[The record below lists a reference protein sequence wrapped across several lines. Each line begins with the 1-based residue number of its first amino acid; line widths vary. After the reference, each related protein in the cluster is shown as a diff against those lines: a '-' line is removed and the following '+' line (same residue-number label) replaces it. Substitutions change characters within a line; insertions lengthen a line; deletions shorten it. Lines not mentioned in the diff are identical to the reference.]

1 MTARNDITG
10 DSIATK
16 GTTDA
21 YRDNYD
27 RIFGKKLEE
36 VAERVATAFVKVAGD
51 LPQEQFIKALC
62 PRTGIGRSQLSEDIG
77 PIESR
82 AEQYAK
88 DELALEEMRTRL

>member
-10 DSIATK
+10 DAIASR
-16 GTTDA
+16 GTTEN

-27 RIFGKKLEE
+27 RIFRK
-36 VAERVATAFVKVAGD
+36 TAV
-51 LPQEQFIKALC
+51 
-62 PRTGIGRSQLSEDIG
+62 GRSQLAEDIG
-77 PIESR
+77 PVETR